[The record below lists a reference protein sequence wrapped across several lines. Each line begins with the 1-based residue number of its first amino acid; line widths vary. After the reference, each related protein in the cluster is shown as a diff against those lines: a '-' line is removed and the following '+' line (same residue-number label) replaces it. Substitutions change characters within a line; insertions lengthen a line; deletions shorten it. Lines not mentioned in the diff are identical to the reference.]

1 MDNAYK
7 QLGIKKHAS
16 KEEIDR
22 AYMHLMQKNKEE
34 LNKNNEKR
42 KALISAYNV
51 LNNNYNIQPT
61 QPPFN
66 NLFGNFFNNFDN
78 IFMNN
83 SNNDSYYYS
92 KESLATV
99 RDGKMF
105 RKTRE
110 NNNGT
115 YREFEEFKDL
125 LNKFNKDIEY
135 K

>member
-1 MDNAYK
+1 
-7 QLGIKKHAS
+7 
-16 KEEIDR
+16 
-22 AYMHLMQKNKEE
+22 
-34 LNKNNEKR
+34 
-42 KALISAYNV
+42 
-51 LNNNYNIQPT
+51 
-61 QPPFN
+61 
-66 NLFGNFFNNFDN
+66 
-78 IFMNN
+78 MNN